1 MRTATSTAK
10 RTLVLITAVLG
21 LAAGALTS
29 SAGAAVAPGGPGAQS
44 YLDLARKDCFGTAR
58 NTTSKAWY
66 SVADGVLSDTF
77 SPTIEQSNVN
87 TVQYIV
93 TDGHSFSDLQ
103 QRDMTY
109 RVSSPDPSG
118 MVCQVTSTDSRHH
131 FRLVT
136 DYLTD
141 PARSSV
147 IMHTALEPDGTSSR
161 ALSQLRL
168 YVRYDAT
175 IDNTGGGGPSNALP
189 NDAAIRRGA
198 LVSSDTTQPSGPF
211 AANVAG
217 ALIADRRFRSASSG
231 FVGTPS
237 DGLAQLDTYHRLRYR
252 YASATDGNV
261 VQTAQISDPTR
272 PFTLALGFGPTP
284 DDAVS
289 TARTSAATPY
299 SGILRRYVS
308 GWHAYDAALNHPP
321 VNQSGPYFL
330 SANVIKAA
338 EDKTYPGAF
347 VAAPADP
354 WGQSM
359 LAVTTHAG
367 YTYRSVFAR
376 DSYETF
382 TGLIADGDLASARQ
396 MVRFLFDRAQQADG
410 TFPRDSLVD
419 GEVAPDTYGLYEVDE
434 DAYPLLMAWQ
444 AGFGGDRALYT
455 QHIRPDADFI
465 VNHGPSY
472 GEERWE
478 EHMGYSPSSIAS
490 EIAGLTAAARLALRA
505 GDPARARLYQATADE
520 YQRNV
525 KSWTVTDTGPYGG
538 HRYFIR
544 LSPDGNPNAAETYN
558 LNNGSLT
565 DVDQRRVVDAGFLE
579 LTRLGELPADDS
591 DVQTSL
597 RIVDSILERQTPSG
611 AGWHRYGVQ
620 SSGST
625 DGYGDCYEPD
635 PTSCSPSGAPSYN
648 GVGSGHL
655 WPIFDGERAEQD
667 LQAGD
672 GGTASALERTM
683 HNMAWGIGLQPEQAW
698 EDPDIPK
705 APYASNPATAS
716 IGFTDGQ
723 AAGSAT
729 PLIWAEGQYVR
740 LAARPAD
747 WPAQRPAIDHSRSL
761 RDRRPAGS
769 ASGHDHGAGQWRR
782 CRHDDGDRNDRAGS
796 GGHDLVRPARF
807 ERRQR
812 RGGRH
817 RRTQRSVRGHGA
829 HTGRQRHDHGGGD
842 KGLALVGLDPGDGQQ
857 LLNPRQRSCTRPP
870 GARLDG
876 GDHIAE
882 SVEVRLVGREGV
894 KSELFVALG
903 EDLRRVRGVARD
915 QYEGGVEQPLGA
927 DVSPLGGEFLCRG
940 LRVGFQADDLKQ
952 RVAAVVASGGLFAD
966 LADPLLSLG

>member
-1 MRTATSTAK
+1 MSSLLAGVAASVARAAT
-10 RTLVLITAVLG
+10 
-21 LAAGALTS
+21 
-29 SAGAAVAPGGPGAQS
+29 APGGPGAQS

-77 SPTIEQSNVN
+77 SPTIEQSNVS

-103 QRDMTY
+103 QRNMTY

-118 MVCQVTSTDSRHH
+118 MVCEITSTDDAHH
-131 FRLVT
+131 FKLVT

-147 IMHTALEPDGTSSR
+147 IMHTALEPDGSNAH
-161 ALSQLRL
+161 ALNRL
-168 YVRYDAT
+168 KVYVRYDAT

-189 NDAAIRRGA
+189 NNAAIRDGA
-198 LVSSDTTQPSGPF
+198 LVSSDTTVPTGPF

-217 ALIADRRFRSASSG
+217 ALTADRPFASASSG

-237 DGLAQLDTYHRLRYR
+237 DGLSQLDTYHHLRNQYD
-252 YASATDGNV
+252 SATDGNV
-261 VQTAQISDPTR
+261 VQTAQISDPTK

-284 DDAVS
+284 DDAIS
-289 TARTSAATPY
+289 TAKNSAATPY
-299 SGILRRYVS
+299 ATTLRRYVD
-308 GWHAYDAALNHPP
+308 GWHAYDARLNQPP
-321 VNQSGPYFL
+321 ANEADSYFL
-330 SANVIKAA
+330 SANVIKTA

-359 LAVTTHAG
+359 LAATTHAG

-396 MVRFLFDRAQQADG
+396 MVTFLFDRAQQADG

-419 GEVAPDTYGLYEVDE
+419 GEVAPDTFGLFEVDE

-444 AGFGGDRALYT
+444 AGFGGDKTFYE

-490 EIAGLTAAARLALRA
+490 EIAGLTAAAHLARQA
-505 GDPARARLYQATADE
+505 GDPVRARLYQATADD

-544 LSPDGNPNAAETYN
+544 LSPTGDPNAAETYN
-558 LNNGSLT
+558 LNNGSLN
-565 DVDQRRVVDAGFLE
+565 DVDQRSVVDAGFLE
-579 LTRLGELPADDS
+579 LTRLGELPANDP
-591 DVQTSL
+591 DVQISL
-597 RIVDSILERQTPSG
+597 KIVDSILERQTPSG
-611 AGWHRYGVQ
+611 PGWHRYGVQ

-667 LQAGD
+667 LQTGDSAG
-672 GGTASALERTM
+672 ANRLEQTM
-683 HNMAWGIGLQPEQAW
+683 HNMAWGIGLEAEQVW

-705 APYASNPATAS
+705 APYGSNPASAS

-740 LAARPAD
+740 LVRDLQTGQLSDQPSITRDRYVTAGPPANVPVTITAPSNGATTTGSTTVTGTTTPGAQVTISSDQPGSSTDSATVVATAAPGGQFEATVPTPSGSD
-747 WPAQRPAIDHSRSL
+747 TITVATTTDSHSRL
-761 RDRRPAGS
+761 G
-769 ASGHDHGAGQWRR
+769 
-782 CRHDDGDRNDRAGS
+782 
-796 GGHDLVRPARF
+796 
-807 ERRQR
+807 
-812 RGGRH
+812 
-817 RRTQRSVRGHGA
+817 
-829 HTGRQRHDHGGGD
+829 
-842 KGLALVGLDPGDGQQ
+842 PGDGHR
-857 LLNPRQRSCTRPP
+857 LLI
-870 GARLDG
+870 GA
-876 GDHIAE
+876 
-882 SVEVRLVGREGV
+882 
-894 KSELFVALG
+894 VAK
-903 EDLRRVRGVARD
+903 RRAI
-915 QYEGGVEQPLGA
+915 
-927 DVSPLGGEFLCRG
+927 
-940 LRVGFQADDLKQ
+940 
-952 RVAAVVASGGLFAD
+952 
-966 LADPLLSLG
+966 LA